1 MSATTTEEKKGQSVL
16 CLGAGLVTAPGVR
29 YLCDAGFSVTVASRT
44 VSKAEKIV
52 EGLKLGTAVQL
63 DVTDEKQAD
72 QLEKL
77 IQEHDLVISLLPW
90 TQHVPVCKLALKHKV
105 HFATTSYI
113 SDEME
118 ALDADFKAAGVVC
131 FNECGVDPG
140 LDHMSAMKI
149 IDTVHAEGGK
159 IHSFLS
165 YCGGLPCPDDNN
177 NPFGYK
183 FSWSPKGVLLAAKR
197 VAKYL
202 VDGEEKTLDGQ
213 PGGMIYDVFLEDKS
227 VPNVGPP
234 LKGDWPAAFESHP
247 NGDSLKY
254 IDVYRIPEVKTLIRG
269 TYRSAG
275 WCPTM
280 KAVAL
285 LGLLKDDDTT
295 AQKGKSYLS
304 FICNVL
310 GQPAETSAADVKA
323 FIAKK
328 LSLKVDDPIIGK
340 LEWLGLFSTDKNV
353 VKDTCIDALCDL
365 FFDNP
370 KFWYGE
376 GERDMI
382 AMHHTFEVE
391 KKDGSKEKI
400 TSTMVDYGIKNGDTS
415 MSRTVS
421 LPLAIVIKRILN
433 GDAKELEGVCRPTT
447 AATYLP
453 VLKEMEESYGVKFV
467 EKTTPL

>member
-1 MSATTTEEKKGQSVL
+1 
-16 CLGAGLVTAPGVR
+16 
-29 YLCDAGFSVTVASRT
+29 LCDAGFNVTVASRT

-52 EGLKLGTAVQL
+52 DGLKSGSAVEL
-63 DVTDEKQAD
+63 DVTDEKQAGKLE
-72 QLEKL
+72 QLVK
-77 IQEHDLVISLLPW
+77 EHDLVISLLPW
-90 TQHVPVCKLALKHKV
+90 TQHVPVCKLALKHKT

-113 SDEME
+113 SDEMQ
-118 ALDADFKAAGVVC
+118 ALDADFKAAGVLC

-149 IDTVHAEGGK
+149 IDAVHAEGGK
-159 IHSFLS
+159 IETFLS

-202 VDGEEKTLDGQ
+202 EEGKEKTLDGNV
-213 PGGMIYDVFLEDKS
+213 GSMIYDVFQEDSS

-234 LKGDWPAAFESHP
+234 LTGEWPAFFECHP

-254 IDVYRIPEVKTLIRG
+254 INVYGIPEVKTIIRG

-280 KAVAL
+280 KAVTL
-285 LGLLKDDDTT
+285 LGLLKDDNVS
-295 AQKGKSYLS
+295 ALKGKSYLA
-304 FICNVL
+304 FMNHAMN
-310 GQPAETSAADVKA
+310 QPEDTTAADLRTFMA
-323 FIAKK
+323 NK
-328 LSLKVDDPIIGK
+328 LSLQADNPIFER
-340 LEWLGLFSTDKNV
+340 LEWLGLFSTEKKV
-353 VKDTCIDALCDL
+353 TKDTCIDALCDL

-370 KFWYGE
+370 KFWYAE

-382 AMHHTFEVE
+382 AMHHTFVVE

-400 TSTMVDYGIKNGDTS
+400 TSTMVDYGIKNGDTC

-421 LPLAIVIKRILN
+421 LPLAIMVKRILN
-433 GDAKELEGVCRPTT
+433 GDAKELEGVCRPVS
-447 AATYLP
+447 AATYTP
-453 VLKEMEESYGVKFV
+453 VLEEMEKSFGVTFV